1 MSLEKQLKLVFKMS
15 KRGEEVNWSKLPNAS
30 PKPKRLHLEEDDCDG
45 LFHCPVQSCNHDGFT
60 TQRGCRKHVKNKH
73 RWYYYFD
80 EKPDNAQVKS
90 LHDQE
95 KKNEANDQKIPRKIR
110 TVASFDTT
118 SDIAKNF
125 LSWLTGSGGGC
136 KSDRQAQQI
145 VSKCLKFLKFCCED
159 EEELTMDIVDFSL
172 CSPNLLFK
180 FVDTMQDDWKL
191 GHAGRIGYLDAIAE
205 LGDYRKVNGASESVS
220 RGLTSTE
227 MYLKKVRKTVSKM
240 MRLQWTSEL
249 DIDALEAKGHWATLE
264 ELLEVVGRYL
274 PRYESVLKSCKDKPG
289 TVLPLDLSFATKFLA
304 VYLFIKV
311 KGSRPMTYQYL
322 TVEMVNKA
330 KTNGG
335 FIDQKMFK
343 TAGKYGFDSLFLTD
357 TSMQVLDGYI
367 NHIRPLLKPNCDY
380 VLVTRNGGQ
389 HNKLGELMSKLVFD
403 ATGKYVHPTRYR
415 QIVETASCRNLSSS
429 AQNTI
434 SEDQKHSSVV
444 ARVHYQKQRS
454 REVAS
459 KAHEF
464 LERLHG
470 DKGSELEMDVRS
482 RLSDKSTSSPEQNGT
497 KTDTSSNDEGE
508 TIAETPPGRLA
519 GVPRLKRENAF
530 KVTEF
535 SARKKSLMFT
545 PEEDSY
551 LKAGI
556 KRYGHGQW
564 KAILRDPELHFQKG
578 RTANSLLSRAA
589 RRFGGSLSKL
599 PYR

>member
-1 MSLEKQLKLVFKMS
+1 MN
-15 KRGEEVNWSKLPNAS
+15 KRGKDVNWSKLANAS

-45 LFHCPVQSCNHDGFT
+45 LFHCPVQICDHDGFT

-73 RWYYYFD
+73 SWYYYFD
-80 EKPDNAQVKS
+80 EKPDSAQIDS
-90 LHDQE
+90 LHVDQNN
-95 KKNEANDQKIPRKIR
+95 KCEAIEQKIAPRKSRAI
-110 TVASFDTT
+110 ASFDPTNN
-118 SDIAKNF
+118 IAKNF
-125 LSWLTGSGGGC
+125 FSWLTGSGGGC

-159 EEELTMDIVDFSL
+159 EEELTFDIVDFSL

-180 FVDTMQDDWKL
+180 FVDTMQDDWNL

-205 LGDYRKVNGASESVS
+205 LVDYRKVNGASESVL
-220 RGLTSTE
+220 RGLASTE
-227 MYLKKVRKTVSKM
+227 IYLKKVRKTVSKM

-274 PRYESVLKSCKDKPG
+274 PRYESVLKSCKEKPG
-289 TVLPLDLSFATKFLA
+289 AVLPIDLSFATKFLA

-343 TAGKYGFDSLFLTD
+343 TAGKYGFDSLYLTE

-367 NHIRPLLKPNCDY
+367 SHIRPLLRPTCDF

-415 QIVETASCRNLSSS
+415 QIVETASSRQLSSV
-429 AQNTI
+429 AQSTI

-459 KAHEF
+459 KAHEY

-470 DKGSELEMDVRS
+470 EKGSEIELDVRS
-482 RLSDKSTSSPEQNGT
+482 RLSGNSASSEDQNAS

-508 TIAETPPGRLA
+508 TIAETPPERLSA
-519 GVPRLKRENAF
+519 VPRLKRENAF
-530 KVTEF
+530 IVTDCP
-535 SARKKSLMFT
+535 ARKKSLMFT
-545 PEEDSY
+545 PAEDGY

-556 KRYGHGQW
+556 ERHGYGQW
-564 KAILRDPELHFQKG
+564 KAILRDPDFRFQEG

-589 RRFGGSLSKL
+589 RRFASLSKL
-599 PYR
+599 S

>member
-1 MSLEKQLKLVFKMS
+1 MN
-15 KRGEEVNWSKLPNAS
+15 KRGKDVDWSKLANAS

-45 LFHCPVQSCNHDGFT
+45 LCHCPVQICNHDGFT
-60 TQRGCRKHVKNKH
+60 TQRGCKKHVKSKH
-73 RWYYYFD
+73 SWYYYFE
-80 EKPDNAQVKS
+80 EKPDSAQIDTLNVDETDKC
-90 LHDQE
+90 
-95 KKNEANDQKIPRKIR
+95 EASDQKITPRKSRAI
-110 TVASFDTT
+110 ASFDSTNK
-118 SDIAKNF
+118 IAKNF
-125 LSWLTGSGGGC
+125 FSWLTGSGGGC

-159 EEELTMDIVDFSL
+159 EEELTFDIVDFSL

-180 FVDTMQDDWKL
+180 F
-191 GHAGRIGYLDAIAE
+191 
-205 LGDYRKVNGASESVS
+205 
-220 RGLTSTE
+220 
-227 MYLKKVRKTVSKM
+227 
-240 MRLQWTSEL
+240 
-249 DIDALEAKGHWATLE
+249 
-264 ELLEVVGRYL
+264 
-274 PRYESVLKSCKDKPG
+274 SVLKSCKEKPG
-289 TVLPLDLSFATKFLA
+289 AVLPIDLSFATKFLA

-343 TAGKYGFDSLFLTD
+343 TAGKFGFDSLYLTE

-367 NHIRPLLKPNCDY
+367 NHIRPLLRPTCDF

-415 QIVETASCRNLSSS
+415 QIVETASCRQLSSS
-429 AQNTI
+429 AQSTI

-459 KAHEF
+459 KAHEY

-470 DKGSELEMDVRS
+470 KKGSELEIDVRS
-482 RLSDKSTSSPEQNGT
+482 RLSGNSASSEDQNGS

-508 TIAETPPGRLA
+508 MIAETPPERLS

-530 KVTEF
+530 IATDF
-535 SARKKSLMFT
+535 PARKKSLMFT
-545 PEEDSY
+545 PEEDNY

-556 KRYGHGQW
+556 ERHGYGQW
-564 KAILRDPELHFQKG
+564 KAILRDPEFRFQEG
-578 RTANSLLSRAA
+578 RTANSLLSRA
-589 RRFGGSLSKL
+589 
-599 PYR
+599 

>member
-1 MSLEKQLKLVFKMS
+1 MN
-15 KRGEEVNWSKLPNAS
+15 KRGKDVNWSKLANAS

-45 LFHCPVQSCNHDGFT
+45 LFHCPVQICDHDGFT

-73 RWYYYFD
+73 SWYYYFD
-80 EKPDNAQVKS
+80 EKPDSAQIDS
-90 LHDQE
+90 LHVDQNN
-95 KKNEANDQKIPRKIR
+95 KCEAIEQKIAPRKSRAI
-110 TVASFDTT
+110 ASFDPTNN
-118 SDIAKNF
+118 IAKNF
-125 LSWLTGSGGGC
+125 FSWLTGSGGGC

-159 EEELTMDIVDFSL
+159 EEELTFDIVDFSL

-180 FVDTMQDDWKL
+180 FVDTMQDDWNL

-205 LGDYRKVNGASESVS
+205 LVDYRKVNGASESVL
-220 RGLTSTE
+220 RGLASTE
-227 MYLKKVRKTVSKM
+227 IYLKKVRKTVSKM

-274 PRYESVLKSCKDKPG
+274 PRYESVLKSCKEKPG
-289 TVLPLDLSFATKFLA
+289 AVLPIDLSFATKFLA

-343 TAGKYGFDSLFLTD
+343 TAGKYGFDSLYLTE

-367 NHIRPLLKPNCDY
+367 SHIRPLLRPTCDF

-415 QIVETASCRNLSSS
+415 QIVETASSRQLSSV
-429 AQNTI
+429 AQSTI

-459 KAHEF
+459 KAHEY

-470 DKGSELEMDVRS
+470 EKGSEIELDVRS
-482 RLSDKSTSSPEQNGT
+482 RLSGNSASSEDQNAS

-508 TIAETPPGRLA
+508 TIAETPPERLSA
-519 GVPRLKRENAF
+519 VPRLKRENAF
-530 KVTEF
+530 IVTDCP
-535 SARKKSLMFT
+535 ARKKSLMFT
-545 PEEDSY
+545 PAEDGY

-556 KRYGHGQW
+556 ERHGYGQW
-564 KAILRDPELHFQKG
+564 KAILRDPEFRFQEG

-589 RRFGGSLSKL
+589 RSFASLSKL
-599 PYR
+599 S

>member
-1 MSLEKQLKLVFKMS
+1 MN
-15 KRGEEVNWSKLPNAS
+15 KRGKDVNWSKLANAS

-45 LFHCPVQSCNHDGFT
+45 LFHCPVQICDHDGFT

-73 RWYYYFD
+73 SWYYYFD
-80 EKPDNAQVKS
+80 EKPDSAQIDS
-90 LHDQE
+90 LHVDQNN
-95 KKNEANDQKIPRKIR
+95 KCEAIEQKIAPRKSRAI
-110 TVASFDTT
+110 ASFDPTNN
-118 SDIAKNF
+118 IAKNF
-125 LSWLTGSGGGC
+125 FSWLTGSGGGC
-136 KSDRQAQQI
+136 KSDRQAQKI

-159 EEELTMDIVDFSL
+159 EEELTFDIVDFSL

-180 FVDTMQDDWKL
+180 FVDTMQDDWNL

-205 LGDYRKVNGASESVS
+205 LVDYRKVNGASESVL
-220 RGLTSTE
+220 RGLASTE
-227 MYLKKVRKTVSKM
+227 IYLKKVRKTVSKM

-274 PRYESVLKSCKDKPG
+274 PRYESVLKSCKEKPG
-289 TVLPLDLSFATKFLA
+289 AVLPIDLSFATKFLA

-343 TAGKYGFDSLFLTD
+343 TAGKYGFDSLYLTE

-367 NHIRPLLKPNCDY
+367 SHIRPLLRPTCDF

-415 QIVETASCRNLSSS
+415 QIVETASSRQLSSV
-429 AQNTI
+429 AQSTI

-459 KAHEF
+459 KAHEY

-470 DKGSELEMDVRS
+470 EKGSEIELDVRS
-482 RLSDKSTSSPEQNGT
+482 RLSGNSASSEDQNAS

-508 TIAETPPGRLA
+508 TIAETPPERLSA
-519 GVPRLKRENAF
+519 VPRLKRENAF
-530 KVTEF
+530 IVTDCP
-535 SARKKSLMFT
+535 ARKKSLMFT
-545 PEEDSY
+545 PAEDGY

-556 KRYGHGQW
+556 ERHGYGQW
-564 KAILRDPELHFQKG
+564 KAILRDPEFRFQEG

-589 RRFGGSLSKL
+589 RRFASLSKL
-599 PYR
+599 S

>member
-1 MSLEKQLKLVFKMS
+1 MN
-15 KRGEEVNWSKLPNAS
+15 KRGKDVNWSKLANAS

-45 LFHCPVQSCNHDGFT
+45 LFHCPVQICDHDGFT

-73 RWYYYFD
+73 SWYYYFD
-80 EKPDNAQVKS
+80 EKPDSAQIDS
-90 LHDQE
+90 LHVDQNN
-95 KKNEANDQKIPRKIR
+95 KCEAIEQKIAPRKSRAI
-110 TVASFDTT
+110 ASFDPTNN
-118 SDIAKNF
+118 IAKNF
-125 LSWLTGSGGGC
+125 FSWLTGSGGGC

-159 EEELTMDIVDFSL
+159 EEELTFDIVDFSL

-180 FVDTMQDDWKL
+180 FVDTMQDDWNL

-205 LGDYRKVNGASESVS
+205 LVDYRKVNGASESVL
-220 RGLTSTE
+220 RGLASTE
-227 MYLKKVRKTVSKM
+227 IYLKKVRKTVSKM

-274 PRYESVLKSCKDKPG
+274 PRYESVLKSCKEKPG
-289 TVLPLDLSFATKFLA
+289 AVLPIDLSFATKFLA

-343 TAGKYGFDSLFLTD
+343 TAGKYGFDSLYLTE

-367 NHIRPLLKPNCDY
+367 SHIRPLLRPTCDF

-415 QIVETASCRNLSSS
+415 QIVETASSRQLSSV
-429 AQNTI
+429 AQSTI
-434 SEDQKHSSVV
+434 SEDQKHSSVA

-459 KAHEF
+459 KAHEY

-470 DKGSELEMDVRS
+470 EKGSEIELDVRS
-482 RLSDKSTSSPEQNGT
+482 RLSGNSASSEDQNAS

-508 TIAETPPGRLA
+508 TIAETPPERLSA
-519 GVPRLKRENAF
+519 VPRLKRENAF
-530 KVTEF
+530 IVTDCP
-535 SARKKSLMFT
+535 ARKKSLMFT
-545 PEEDSY
+545 PAEDGY

-556 KRYGHGQW
+556 ERHGYGQW
-564 KAILRDPELHFQKG
+564 KAILRDPEFRFQEG

-589 RRFGGSLSKL
+589 RRFASLSKL
-599 PYR
+599 S

>member
-1 MSLEKQLKLVFKMS
+1 MN
-15 KRGEEVNWSKLPNAS
+15 KRGKDVNWSKLANAS

-45 LFHCPVQSCNHDGFT
+45 LFHCPVQICDHDGFT

-73 RWYYYFD
+73 SWYYYFD
-80 EKPDNAQVKS
+80 EKPDSAQIDS
-90 LHDQE
+90 LHVDQNN
-95 KKNEANDQKIPRKIR
+95 KCEAIEQKIPPRKSRAI
-110 TVASFDTT
+110 ASFDPTNN
-118 SDIAKNF
+118 IAKNF
-125 LSWLTGSGGGC
+125 FSWLTGSGGGC

-159 EEELTMDIVDFSL
+159 EEELTFDIVDFSL

-180 FVDTMQDDWKL
+180 FVDTMQDDWNL

-205 LGDYRKVNGASESVS
+205 LVDYRKVNGASESVL
-220 RGLTSTE
+220 RGLASTE
-227 MYLKKVRKTVSKM
+227 IYLKKVRKTVSKM

-274 PRYESVLKSCKDKPG
+274 PRYESVLKSCKEKPG
-289 TVLPLDLSFATKFLA
+289 AVLPIDLSFATKFLA

-322 TVEMVNKA
+322 TVEMVNKV
-330 KTNGG
+330 KTKGG

-343 TAGKYGFDSLFLTD
+343 TAGKYGFDSLYLTE

-367 NHIRPLLKPNCDY
+367 SHIRPLLRPTCDF

-415 QIVETASCRNLSSS
+415 QIVETASSRQLSSS
-429 AQNTI
+429 AQSTI

-459 KAHEF
+459 KAHEY

-470 DKGSELEMDVRS
+470 KKGSEIEIDVRS
-482 RLSDKSTSSPEQNGT
+482 RLSGNSASSEDQNAS

-508 TIAETPPGRLA
+508 TIAETPPERLSA
-519 GVPRLKRENAF
+519 VPRLKRENAF
-530 KVTEF
+530 IVTDCP
-535 SARKKSLMFT
+535 ARKKSLMFT
-545 PEEDSY
+545 PAEDGY

-556 KRYGHGQW
+556 ERHGYGQW
-564 KAILRDPELHFQKG
+564 KAILRDPEFRFQEG
-578 RTANSLLSRAA
+578 RTANSLLSHAA
-589 RRFGGSLSKL
+589 RRFASLSKL
-599 PYR
+599 S

>member
-1 MSLEKQLKLVFKMS
+1 MGNE
-15 KRGEEVNWSKLPNAS
+15 
-30 PKPKRLHLEEDDCDG
+30 
-45 LFHCPVQSCNHDGFT
+45 
-60 TQRGCRKHVKNKH
+60 
-73 RWYYYFD
+73 
-80 EKPDNAQVKS
+80 
-90 LHDQE
+90 
-95 KKNEANDQKIPRKIR
+95 NEADDQTIRRKVR
-110 TVASFDTT
+110 TVVASFDMS
-118 SDIAKNF
+118 SDIARDF

-145 VSKCLKFLKFCCED
+145 VGKCLKFLKFCCED
-159 EEELTMDIVDFSL
+159 EEELTFDIVDFSL

-191 GHAGRIGYLDAIAE
+191 GHAGRLGYLDAIAE
-205 LGDYRKVNGASESVS
+205 LGDFRKVNGASDSIL
-220 RGLTSTE
+220 RGLSSTE
-227 MYLKKVRKTVSKM
+227 MYLKRVRKTVSKM

-264 ELLEVVGRYL
+264 ELLEVVGRFL
-274 PRYESVLKSCKDKPG
+274 PRYEGVLNACKEKQG
-289 TVLPLDLSFATKFLA
+289 TVPPLDLSFATKFLA

-367 NHIRPLLKPNCDY
+367 NHIRPLLKPTCDY
-380 VLVTRNGGQ
+380 VLVTRNRGQ
-389 HNKLGELMSKLVFD
+389 QNKLGELMSKLVFD

-415 QIVETASCRNLSSS
+415 QIVETESSKHLSSS
-429 AQNTI
+429 AQSAI

-454 REVAS
+454 REVAT

-482 RLSDKSTSSPEQNGT
+482 RLSDKSTSSQEQDDDVKG
-497 KTDTSSNDEGE
+497 DMSSADEFE
-508 TIAETPPGRLA
+508 TRPKTPPPTPLRRVL
-519 GVPRLKRENAF
+519 RLKREHAS
-530 KVTEF
+530 KVTEIG
-535 SARKKSLMFT
+535 ARRKQMLFT
-545 PEEDSY
+545 PEEDGY
-551 LKAGI
+551 LKTGLE
-556 KRYGHGQW
+556 RHGYGQW
-564 KAILRDPELHFQKG
+564 QAILRDPRISFSNRKD
-578 RTANSLLSRAA
+578 
-589 RRFGGSLSKL
+589 SKL
-599 PYR
+599 FAEPCCQKVWITF

>member
-1 MSLEKQLKLVFKMS
+1 MN
-15 KRGEEVNWSKLPNAS
+15 KRGKDVNWSKLANAS

-45 LFHCPVQSCNHDGFT
+45 LFHCPVQICDHDGFT

-73 RWYYYFD
+73 SWYYYFD
-80 EKPDNAQVKS
+80 EKPDSAQIDS
-90 LHDQE
+90 LHVDQNN
-95 KKNEANDQKIPRKIR
+95 KCEAIEQKIAPRKSRAI
-110 TVASFDTT
+110 ASFDPTNN
-118 SDIAKNF
+118 IAKNF
-125 LSWLTGSGGGC
+125 FSWLTGSGGGC

-159 EEELTMDIVDFSL
+159 EEELTFDIVDFSL

-180 FVDTMQDDWKL
+180 FVDTMQDDWNL

-205 LGDYRKVNGASESVS
+205 LVDYRKVNGASESVL
-220 RGLTSTE
+220 RGLASTE
-227 MYLKKVRKTVSKM
+227 IYLKKVRKTVSKM

-274 PRYESVLKSCKDKPG
+274 PRYESVLKSCKEKPG
-289 TVLPLDLSFATKFLA
+289 AVLPIDLSFATKFLA

-343 TAGKYGFDSLFLTD
+343 TAGKYGFDSLYLTE

-367 NHIRPLLKPNCDY
+367 SHIRPLLRPTCDF

-415 QIVETASCRNLSSS
+415 QIVETASSRQLSSV
-429 AQNTI
+429 AQSTI

-459 KAHEF
+459 KAHEY

-470 DKGSELEMDVRS
+470 EKGSEIELDVRS
-482 RLSDKSTSSPEQNGT
+482 RLSGNSASSEDQNAS

-508 TIAETPPGRLA
+508 TIAETPPERLSA
-519 GVPRLKRENAF
+519 VPRLKRENAF
-530 KVTEF
+530 IVTDCP
-535 SARKKSLMFT
+535 ARKKSLMFT
-545 PEEDSY
+545 PAEDGY

-556 KRYGHGQW
+556 ERHGYGQW
-564 KAILRDPELHFQKG
+564 KAILRDPEFRFQEG

-589 RRFGGSLSKL
+589 RRFASLSKL
-599 PYR
+599 S

>member
-1 MSLEKQLKLVFKMS
+1 MN
-15 KRGEEVNWSKLPNAS
+15 KRGKDVNWSKLANAS

-45 LFHCPVQSCNHDGFT
+45 LFHCPVQICDHDGFT

-73 RWYYYFD
+73 SWYYYFD
-80 EKPDNAQVKS
+80 EKPDSAQIDS
-90 LHDQE
+90 LHVDQNN
-95 KKNEANDQKIPRKIR
+95 KCEAIEQKIPPHKSRAI
-110 TVASFDTT
+110 ASFDPTNN
-118 SDIAKNF
+118 IAKNF
-125 LSWLTGSGGGC
+125 FSWLTGSGGGC

-145 VSKCLKFLKFCCED
+145 VSKCLKFLKFCCEE
-159 EEELTMDIVDFSL
+159 EEELTFDVVDFSL

-180 FVDTMQDDWKL
+180 FVDTMQDDWNL

-205 LGDYRKVNGASESVS
+205 LVDYRKVNGASESVL
-220 RGLTSTE
+220 RGLASTE
-227 MYLKKVRKTVSKM
+227 IYLKKVRKTVSKM

-274 PRYESVLKSCKDKPG
+274 PRYESVLKSCKEKPG
-289 TVLPLDLSFATKFLA
+289 AVLPIDLSFATKFLA

-343 TAGKYGFDSLFLTD
+343 TAGKYGFDSLYLTE

-367 NHIRPLLKPNCDY
+367 SHIRPLLRPTCDF
-380 VLVTRNGGQ
+380 VSVTRNGGQ

-415 QIVETASCRNLSSS
+415 QIVETASSRQLSSG
-429 AQNTI
+429 AQSTI

-459 KAHEF
+459 KAHEY

-470 DKGSELEMDVRS
+470 EKGSEIEIDVRS
-482 RLSDKSTSSPEQNGT
+482 RLSGNSASSEHQNAS

-508 TIAETPPGRLA
+508 TIAESPPERLSA
-519 GVPRLKRENAF
+519 VPRLKRENAF
-530 KVTEF
+530 IVTDCP
-535 SARKKSLMFT
+535 ARKKSLMFT
-545 PEEDSY
+545 PAEDGY

-556 KRYGHGQW
+556 ERHGYGQW
-564 KAILRDPELHFQKG
+564 KAILRDPEFRFQEG

-589 RRFGGSLSKL
+589 RRFASLSKL
-599 PYR
+599 S